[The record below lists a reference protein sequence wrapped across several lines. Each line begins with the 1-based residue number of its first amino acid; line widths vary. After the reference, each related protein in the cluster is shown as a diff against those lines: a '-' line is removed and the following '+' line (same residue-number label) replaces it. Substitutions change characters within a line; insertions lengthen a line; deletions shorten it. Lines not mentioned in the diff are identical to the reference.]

1 MGQTMAT
8 LQFAFHPGEDLLE
21 AIEAKGWTQR
31 QFAELIGISSP
42 ALNAIIR
49 GNRNITPALAVRI
62 GAAFGTSAE
71 VWMNLQTHYD
81 LFVAAKEEA
90 ERVSKVHQKVQE
102 LAYA

>member
-1 MGQTMAT
+1 MTNKV
-8 LQFAFHPGEDLLE
+8 FAFHPGEDLLE

-31 QFAELIGISSP
+31 QFADIIGISSP
-42 ALNAIIR
+42 ALNAIIK

-62 GAAFGTSAE
+62 GAAFWTSAE

-81 LFVAAKEEA
+81 LSVAAEAEEA
-90 ERVSKVHQKVQE
+90 RVSTVHERV

>member
-1 MGQTMAT
+1 MNK

-42 ALNAIIR
+42 ALNAIIK

-62 GAAFGTSAE
+62 WAAFGTSAE
-71 VWMNLQTHYD
+71 VWMNLQTNYD
-81 LFVAAKEEA
+81 LFVAAKEE
-90 ERVSKVHQKVQE
+90 ESRISEVHQRVQE

>member
-1 MGQTMAT
+1 MNK

-42 ALNAIIR
+42 ALNAIIK

-62 GAAFGTSAE
+62 WAAFGTSAE
-71 VWMNLQTHYD
+71 VWMNMQTNYD
-81 LFVAAKEEA
+81 LFVAAKEEK
-90 ERVSKVHQKVQE
+90 ERVASVHEKIKE
-102 LAYA
+102 LTYA